1 MYLPDDLN
9 GSKICHS
16 QIDQKAGLP
25 EPQREQPQGKKPP
38 LFIRSIYPT
47 LHLLQ
52 GLTMPK
58 FSQLGEVEKLEV

>member
-1 MYLPDDLN
+1 MDRKYAIAK
-9 GSKICHS
+9 SIRKQAS
-16 QIDQKAGLP
+16 QNHRGNPKG
-25 EPQREQPQGKKPP
+25 EKPP